1 MPRKDLLNLFNANPP
16 PDELLSSL
24 FCGRER
30 EMSLCL
36 DTLASRSISSEI
48 LAVYGETRSGKS
60 HFVRV
65 ALKRLPAR
73 EGSWRILTI
82 NANNRGATRP
92 VLHDVFE
99 HLWQAAHAVR
109 PKVAPAQRA
118 AFDAFLAD
126 QDVRQRWVAGEHA
139 EASVEVSAGTTES
152 TEQGLELKL
161 GGLGARAGGR
171 AELRRGASEKHTV
184 RAPTDL
190 DLVAWVRDLLDCLRE
205 FEPERPV
212 LLFVDDL
219 DLLHRRGVTGSAASE
234 QLVDLLKGVAEHPQ
248 VQVLVTIRAAYFN
261 GRDKDFH
268 DFIQLPLLDDDSL
281 REIYRRHVEVLHD
294 GVDVLS
300 PPALDVLAEGA
311 NGQVGMFLKMCRD
324 LFRWGYQTGVLG
336 EADVTRFIDHQLRQ
350 LRLTPEAVSFMPAI
364 EQAIR
369 EGRLSVKIDDDLQET
384 PLLHTLLHPVPGQRG
399 VYLLNGIWS
408 RALARGGAA

>member
-1 MPRKDLLNLFNANPP
+1 MARKDLLNLFNANPP
-16 PDELLSSL
+16 PEDLLAPL
-24 FCGRER
+24 FCDRER

-65 ALKRLPAR
+65 ALKKLPAR

-82 NANNRGATRP
+82 NANNRGAPRP
-92 VLHDVFE
+92 VLQDVFD
-99 HLWQAAHAVR
+99 HLWRVLREVQ
-109 PKVAPAQRA
+109 PKVHAAQRA
-118 AFDAFLAD
+118 GFDAFLAD
-126 QDVRQRWVAGEHA
+126 QDLRQRWVAGEHV
-139 EASVEVSAGTTES
+139 ETSVEVSAGRTE
-152 TEQGLELKL
+152 TVE
-161 GGLGARAGGR
+161 LGAEAKTSVFSAKGSLRD
-171 AELRRGASEKHTV
+171 EHRRGESERRVV
-184 RAPTDL
+184 RAPSDA
-190 DLVAWVRDLLDCLRE
+190 DLVAWVRDLLSCLRD
-205 FEPERPV
+205 FESERPV

-234 QLVDLLKGVAEHPQ
+234 QLVDLLKAVAEHPH

-268 DFIQLPLLDDDSL
+268 DFIQLPLLDDEVL
-281 REIYRRHVEVLHD
+281 REIYRRHIEVLHEGVEVLS
-294 GVDVLS
+294 GE
-300 PPALDVLAEGA
+300 ALELLAQGA

-324 LFRWGYQTGVLG
+324 LFRWGYKQGTLQG
-336 EADVTRFIDHQLRQ
+336 ADVTRFIDHQLRQ

-384 PLLHTLLHPVPGQRG
+384 PLLHSLLHPVPGQRG
-399 VYLLNGIWS
+399 VYLLNGIWG
-408 RALARGGAA
+408 RALARGEAK